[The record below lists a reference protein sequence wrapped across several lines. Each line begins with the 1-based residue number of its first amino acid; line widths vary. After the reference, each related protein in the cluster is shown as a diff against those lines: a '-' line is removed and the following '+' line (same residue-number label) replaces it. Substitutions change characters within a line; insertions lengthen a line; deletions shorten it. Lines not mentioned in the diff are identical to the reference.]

1 MSEIT
6 LVEAVNL
13 ALHHEMAND
22 NNVIVLGE
30 DVGDNGGVFRATV
43 GLKDKFGFKRVIDTP
58 LAEALIGGVSVG
70 MATQG
75 LRPVAEFQFQ
85 GFVFPALEHLIC
97 HAARMRNRTR
107 GRLTCPAVFRAPFGG
122 GIHAPE
128 HHSESI
134 EVLFA
139 HIPGFRVVIPSSPQR
154 AYGLLL
160 AAIRSNDPVMF
171 FEPKRIYR
179 TVKSNVIDNGEAL
192 PLDTCFTLRKGRDL
206 TLVTWGA
213 CVVESLQAAH
223 RLSEQGIE
231 AEVIDLASIKPIDMD
246 TIFKSLNKTGRLLV
260 VHEASRTCGVGAEI
274 IARVAEQSMCTLKA
288 PPRRVTGMDTVMPYY
303 RNEDY
308 FMIQE
313 EDIVIAAKELM
324 EDWK

>member
-1 MSEIT
+1 MAELT

-13 ALHHEMAND
+13 ALDHEMEHD
-22 NNVIVLGE
+22 PKVVVLGE

-43 GLKDKFGFKRVIDTP
+43 GLKEKYGLKRVIDTP

-70 MATQG
+70 MASQG

-85 GFVFPALEHLIC
+85 GFVFPALEHLVC

-128 HHSESI
+128 HHSESV
-134 EVLFA
+134 EALFA
-139 HIPGFRVVIPSSPQR
+139 HIPGFKVVVPSSPQR

-160 AAIRSNDPVMF
+160 ASIRSNDPVMF

-179 TVKSNVIDNGEAL
+179 TVKSNVDDNGQAL
-192 PLDTCFTLRKGRDL
+192 PLDTCFTLRKGRDV

-213 CVVESLQAAH
+213 CVIESLQAANT
-223 RLSEQGIE
+223 LSKQGIE
-231 AEVIDLASIKPIDMD
+231 AEVIDLASIKPIDMA
-246 TIFKSLNKTGRLLV
+246 TILKSLEKTGRLLI
-260 VHEASRTCGVGAEI
+260 VHEASKTCGVGAEI
-274 IARVAEQSMCTLKA
+274 VARTVESAMCLLKA
-288 PPRRVTGMDTVMPYY
+288 PPKRMTGMDTVMPYY

-313 EDIVIAAKELM
+313 DDIVLAARELM
-324 EDWK
+324 EGWK

>member
-1 MSEIT
+1 MAEMT

-13 ALHHEMAND
+13 ALHHEMMQDD
-22 NNVIVLGE
+22 NVVVLGE

-43 GLKDKFGFKRVIDTP
+43 GLKEKFGFKRVIDSP
-58 LAEALIGGVSVG
+58 LAEALIGGVAVG

-75 LRPVAEFQFQ
+75 IRPVAEFQFQ
-85 GFVFPALEHLIC
+85 GFVFPAMEHLIC

-107 GRLTCPAVFRAPFGG
+107 GRLACPAVFRAPFGG

-134 EVLFA
+134 EAIFA
-139 HIPGFRVVIPSSPQR
+139 HVPGFKVVIPSSPQR

-160 AAIRSNDPVMF
+160 ASIRSNDPVMF

-179 TVKSNVIDNGEAL
+179 TVKSDVIDNGQAL
-192 PLDTCFTLRKGRDL
+192 PLDCCFTLRKGRDL

-223 RLSEQGIE
+223 TLSKQGIE
-231 AEVIDLASIKPIDMD
+231 VEVIDLASIKPIDMN
-246 TIFKSLNKTGRLLV
+246 TILQSLEKTGRLLV
-260 VHEASRTCGVGAEI
+260 VHEASKSCGVGSEI
-274 IARVAEQSMCTLKA
+274 IARTAEKAMCLLKA
-288 PPRRVTGMDTVMPYY
+288 PPKRVTGMDTIMPYY

-308 FMIQE
+308 FLIHEQ
-313 EDIVIAAKELM
+313 DIVLAAQELV
-324 EDWK
+324 EGWK

>member
-1 MSEIT
+1 MADMT
-6 LVEAVNL
+6 LLEAVNL
-13 ALHHEMAND
+13 ALHHEMEHD
-22 NNVIVLGE
+22 PKVVVLGE

-43 GLKDKFGFKRVIDTP
+43 GLKAKFGLKRVIDSP
-58 LAEALIGGVSVG
+58 LAEALIGGVTVG
-70 MATQG
+70 MASQG

-85 GFVFPALEHLIC
+85 GFVFPAMEHLMC

-134 EVLFA
+134 EALFA
-139 HIPGFRVVIPSSPQR
+139 HIPGFKVVIPSSPQR

-160 AAIRSNDPVMF
+160 ASIRSNDPVMF

-179 TVKSNVIDNGEAL
+179 TVKSDVNDNGKAL

-213 CVVESLQAAH
+213 CVVESLQAAST
-223 RLSEQGIE
+223 LS
-231 AEVIDLASIKPIDMD
+231 
-246 TIFKSLNKTGRLLV
+246 
-260 VHEASRTCGVGAEI
+260 SR
-274 IARVAEQSMCTLKA
+274 
-288 PPRRVTGMDTVMPYY
+288 Y
-303 RNEDY
+303 RG
-308 FMIQE
+308 
-313 EDIVIAAKELM
+313 
-324 EDWK
+324 